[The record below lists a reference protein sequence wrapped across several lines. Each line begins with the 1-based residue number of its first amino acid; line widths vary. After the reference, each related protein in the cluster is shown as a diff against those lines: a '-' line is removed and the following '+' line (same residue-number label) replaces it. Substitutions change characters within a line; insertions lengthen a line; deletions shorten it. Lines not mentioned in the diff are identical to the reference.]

1 MKSMM
6 TKHFYL
12 FEGRKFNNMKEVMD
26 FLKISREGFRILRI
40 VDAIERIDYEDEQL
54 KEVRQNGDGN
64 NSKEYKGF

>member
-6 TKHFYL
+6 KEHFYL

-40 VDAIERIDYEDEQL
+40 VNAIERIDYKDEQL
-54 KEVRQNGDGN
+54 KEVRQNGEERD
-64 NSKEYKGF
+64 NSRI